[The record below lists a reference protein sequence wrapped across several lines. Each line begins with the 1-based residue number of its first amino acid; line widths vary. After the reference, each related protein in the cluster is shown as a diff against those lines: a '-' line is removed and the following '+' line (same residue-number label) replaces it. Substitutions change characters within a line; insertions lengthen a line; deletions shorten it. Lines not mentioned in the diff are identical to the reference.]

1 MIVVSDASPLA
12 ALSYIRKI
20 ELLPQLFGQ
29 VLAPDAVWQE
39 LLAGRQHPGREAVI
53 QATWIERRTVQNHQL
68 VLALQKDLDRGEAEA
83 IALALETDAD
93 LLIIDERL
101 GRRTAQHFGLNIIG
115 VVGVLIDAKHHGL
128 IAEVRPYLDQ
138 LRIIA
143 GFRISDALFRRVLAD
158 EQESTQE
165 NG

>member
-12 ALSYIRKI
+12 ALSYIRQI
-20 ELLPQLFGQ
+20 DLLPKLYGR
-29 VLAPDAVWQE
+29 VLVPEAVWHE

-53 QATWIERRTVQNHQL
+53 QANWIERRTVQNQPL

-83 IALALETDAD
+83 IALALEADAD

-115 VVGVLIDAKHHGL
+115 VIGVLIDAKHHGL
-128 IAEVRPYLDQ
+128 IAEVKPYLDQ

-143 GFRISDALFRRVLAD
+143 GFRISEALYRRVLAD
-158 EQESTQE
+158 EQETA
-165 NG
+165 